1 MDKGL
6 DIEDFD
12 AFFNM
17 RCKFWEESRDR
28 ALAEKARNQG
38 RELGHKIV
46 REKTHVVYPYPAR
59 SVSAG

>member
-17 RCKFWEESRDR
+17 RTRFWEESRDR
-28 ALAEKARNQG
+28 ALTEKESNAG
-38 RELGHKIV
+38 GELGHKIE

-59 SVSAG
+59 SVSTG